1 VTRDARPDAVQ
12 MRRVQLIDR
21 PGFSHDVIASLIAE
35 LPDTELVSDTPD
47 VIVIDDLELT
57 GALASLDPDIPVVV
71 LGADDHPAYAARARR
86 IGAQWVAKDAA
97 ATVLPRALNDRH

>member
-1 VTRDARPDAVQ
+1 

-35 LPDTELVSDTPD
+35 QPDTQLVSDTPD
-47 VIVIDDLELT
+47 VIVIDDRELA
-57 GALASLDPDIPVVV
+57 GALDSLAPDIPVVV
-71 LGADDHPAYAARARR
+71 LGADDHPAYAARARQ

-97 ATVLPRALNDRH
+97 GTALPRLLDERG